1 MQSTFSNHLQQVE
14 RETQSSSPSGLGSD
28 GSDPSTRSRRSKKT
42 RTGCDVCKRRKLKCD
57 EALPG
62 CRRCF
67 KFGIE
72 CPGYSRSVKWSTKHE
87 RNLKLPS
94 SPGPTWFEKE
104 AEGLSR
110 SIAQGSLPQAQ
121 PGHHE
126 GDLPGFSPDVSDLN
140 FESDWPSFS
149 PRGLDD
155 TQAALD
161 ATTFNSIDRDS
172 DQPESE
178 ICHQKSMFM
187 DLNDNEKQL
196 LNLRVSSSNSELSL
210 YVPAGEDSILLSHY
224 FSFVCEVASSFD
236 SSVNPFRS
244 RVTKMMDASPLL
256 FTCVMSISAAHLY
269 QNQGESS
276 SIPLS
281 FQTEAISKISE
292 ELAKISTH
300 APPHPPGILALAK
313 PSAAS
318 LVKDDILLGIILL
331 GMTSSWHDPSSLGLY
346 HLTGS
351 RHLFKLWMATNGL
364 EEPLGALSM
373 TQNFIVSSMV
383 YWEVMVS
390 FLLDQDLEAIS
401 YLDVFLDPAP
411 ESLSQ
416 PCPWT
421 GVATDIFI
429 RLAKVGTMA
438 RKRRSLHSRR
448 LTGSEAS
455 TLTQLI
461 EEASTL
467 EQAILKSRAP
477 LIGLVKDTGDPRSPP
492 SHLVKMARSYR
503 LASLLELYRAFPE
516 IATSSTSR
524 FDEVEEVDKQ
534 SQLVIGLA
542 FDILEILETIPD
554 NSRTIAI
561 QSLVYLIAGSTL
573 GHLGAMKGHKL
584 TATQSRQNQLIKNWR
599 QFVRNRFYKSFLS
612 IGLHTI
618 NRVGTIL
625 EEVWS
630 RMDSVVSSA
639 GQGHVMD
646 VHWIDVMTGKK
657 LETILG

>member
-1 MQSTFSNHLQQVE
+1 
-14 RETQSSSPSGLGSD
+14 
-28 GSDPSTRSRRSKKT
+28 
-42 RTGCDVCKRRKLKCD
+42 
-57 EALPG
+57 
-62 CRRCF
+62 
-67 KFGIE
+67 
-72 CPGYSRSVKWSTKHE
+72 
-87 RNLKLPS
+87 
-94 SPGPTWFEKE
+94 
-104 AEGLSR
+104 
-110 SIAQGSLPQAQ
+110 
-121 PGHHE
+121 
-126 GDLPGFSPDVSDLN
+126 
-140 FESDWPSFS
+140 
-149 PRGLDD
+149 
-155 TQAALD
+155 
-161 ATTFNSIDRDS
+161 
-172 DQPESE
+172 
-178 ICHQKSMFM
+178 M
-187 DLNDNEKQL
+187 DLNGNEKQL
-196 LNLRVSSSNSELSL
+196 SSRVSSNNSDLSL
-210 YVPAGEDSILLSHY
+210 YVPAGEDSILLGHY

-236 SSVNPFRS
+236 SSANPFRS

-269 QNQGESS
+269 QNQGDSS

-281 FQTEAISKISE
+281 FQTEAISRISR

-300 APPHPPGILALAK
+300 VPPHPPGVLALAR

-364 EEPLGALSM
+364 EQPPRPLSM

-390 FLLDQDLEAIS
+390 YLLDQDLEAIS

-429 RLAKVGTMA
+429 RLAKVGTMV
-438 RKRRSLHSRR
+438 RKRRTLRSRK
-448 LTGSEAS
+448 LAS
-455 TLTQLI
+455 GETSALIQLI
-461 EEASTL
+461 AEASTL

-524 FDEVEEVDKQ
+524 FDEAETTDKQ
-534 SQLVIGLA
+534 SQLVLGLA

-573 GHLGAMKGHKL
+573 GHLAAVEGHQL
-584 TATQSRQNQLIKNWR
+584 TAAQSRQNQLINNWR

-646 VHWIDVMTGKK
+646 VHWIDAMTGKK

>member
-1 MQSTFSNHLQQVE
+1 
-14 RETQSSSPSGLGSD
+14 
-28 GSDPSTRSRRSKKT
+28 
-42 RTGCDVCKRRKLKCD
+42 
-57 EALPG
+57 
-62 CRRCF
+62 
-67 KFGIE
+67 
-72 CPGYSRSVKWSTKHE
+72 
-87 RNLKLPS
+87 
-94 SPGPTWFEKE
+94 
-104 AEGLSR
+104 
-110 SIAQGSLPQAQ
+110 
-121 PGHHE
+121 
-126 GDLPGFSPDVSDLN
+126 
-140 FESDWPSFS
+140 
-149 PRGLDD
+149 
-155 TQAALD
+155 
-161 ATTFNSIDRDS
+161 
-172 DQPESE
+172 
-178 ICHQKSMFM
+178 
-187 DLNDNEKQL
+187 
-196 LNLRVSSSNSELSL
+196 
-210 YVPAGEDSILLSHY
+210 
-224 FSFVCEVASSFD
+224 
-236 SSVNPFRS
+236 
-244 RVTKMMDASPLL
+244 
-256 FTCVMSISAAHLY
+256 
-269 QNQGESS
+269 
-276 SIPLS
+276 
-281 FQTEAISKISE
+281 
-292 ELAKISTH
+292 
-300 APPHPPGILALAK
+300 
-313 PSAAS
+313 
-318 LVKDDILLGIILL
+318 
-331 GMTSSWHDPSSLGLY
+331 
-346 HLTGS
+346 
-351 RHLFKLWMATNGL
+351 MATNGL
-364 EEPLGALSM
+364 EQPLRPLSM

-390 FLLDQDLEAIS
+390 FLLDQNLEAIS

-429 RLAKVGTMA
+429 RLAKVGTMV
-438 RKRRSLHSRR
+438 RKRRSLRSPR
-448 LTGSEAS
+448 LAKGETAA
-455 TLTQLI
+455 LAKLI

-524 FDEVEEVDKQ
+524 FDDVKETGKQ

-573 GHLGAMKGHKL
+573 GHLVAVDGH
-584 TATQSRQNQLIKNWR
+584 AAQSRQNQLINNWR

-630 RMDSVVSSA
+630 RMDSMVSST

-646 VHWIDVMTGKK
+646 VHWIDVMAGKQ

>member
-1 MQSTFSNHLQQVE
+1 
-14 RETQSSSPSGLGSD
+14 
-28 GSDPSTRSRRSKKT
+28 
-42 RTGCDVCKRRKLKCD
+42 
-57 EALPG
+57 
-62 CRRCF
+62 
-67 KFGIE
+67 
-72 CPGYSRSVKWSTKHE
+72 
-87 RNLKLPS
+87 
-94 SPGPTWFEKE
+94 
-104 AEGLSR
+104 
-110 SIAQGSLPQAQ
+110 
-121 PGHHE
+121 
-126 GDLPGFSPDVSDLN
+126 
-140 FESDWPSFS
+140 
-149 PRGLDD
+149 
-155 TQAALD
+155 
-161 ATTFNSIDRDS
+161 
-172 DQPESE
+172 
-178 ICHQKSMFM
+178 
-187 DLNDNEKQL
+187 
-196 LNLRVSSSNSELSL
+196 
-210 YVPAGEDSILLSHY
+210 
-224 FSFVCEVASSFD
+224 
-236 SSVNPFRS
+236 
-244 RVTKMMDASPLL
+244 MMDASPLL

-281 FQTEAISKISE
+281 FQTEAISQISGE
-292 ELAKISTH
+292 VAKIKT
-300 APPHPPGILALAK
+300 AMPPQPPGNLALVR
-313 PSAAS
+313 PSPGS

-331 GMTSSWHDPSSLGLY
+331 GMTSSWHDPSSLGLC

-351 RHLFKLWMATNGL
+351 RHLFKLWMTASGL
-364 EEPLGALSM
+364 ERPLRPLSM

-390 FLLDQDLEAIS
+390 FLLHQDLKAIS
-401 YLDVFLDPAP
+401 YLDIFLDPAP
-411 ESLSQ
+411 ELLSQ

-429 RLAKVGTMA
+429 RLAKVGTMV
-438 RKRRSLHSRR
+438 RKRRSLRGR
-448 LTGSEAS
+448 TLAEGEAS
-455 TLTQLI
+455 GLVQLI

-503 LASLLELYRAFPE
+503 LASLIELYRAFPE
-516 IATSSTSR
+516 ISISSTSR
-524 FDEVEEVDKQ
+524 CDEVEETDKH
-534 SQLVIGLA
+534 SQLVLGLA

-573 GHLGAMKGHKL
+573 GHFVAADGHQL
-584 TATQSRQNQLIKNWR
+584 TVAQIRQNQLIKNWR
-599 QFVRNRFYKSFLS
+599 QFVRNRLYKSFLS

-630 RMDSVVSSA
+630 RMDSMVSST

-646 VHWIDVMTGKK
+646 VHWIDVMTGKQ